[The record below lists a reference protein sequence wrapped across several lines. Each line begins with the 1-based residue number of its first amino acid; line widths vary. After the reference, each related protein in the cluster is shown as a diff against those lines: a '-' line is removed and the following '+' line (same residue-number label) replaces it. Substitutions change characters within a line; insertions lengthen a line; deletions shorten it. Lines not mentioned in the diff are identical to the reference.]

1 MDRSHK
7 TLFTGSVTCPGHE
20 PLPPV
25 MLTPKEMETLQWA
38 VRGKTAWEISRIQG
52 RSEATIN
59 FHLCNIRRKFGV
71 NTLCAALMRAIE
83 QRVVRVG

>member
-1 MDRSHK
+1 M
-7 TLFTGSVTCPGHE
+7 FNGAVTCLGHE
-20 PLPPV
+20 PCLPIK
-25 MLTPKEMETLQWA
+25 LTPKEMETLQWA

-83 QRVVRVG
+83 LRVVRVG